1 MNYLIAI
8 LSILVVVL
16 FLFTKH
22 LYSENTIL
30 QENEKTIIDGYNITL
45 SNLENKAKFEKE
57 MIIEKEPV
65 IKASE
70 RVKIENEK
78 RGVIDEK
85 SLNNDFIIV
94 NF

>member
-1 MNYLIAI
+1 MHYILATLII
-8 LSILVVVL
+8 CLGLVL
-16 FLFTKH
+16 LYAKH

-78 RGVIDEK
+78 RGAIDEK
-85 SLNNDFIIV
+85 SISNDFIIV